1 MAIETHNKRFTRY
14 GWMRGELDESHETI
28 IRRLVYSM
36 QIGIDKSEILPRLKV
51 RVDDILIKEHKEVT
65 FAVIL
70 SNETPES
77 GAAAV
82 VP

>member
-28 IRRLVYSM
+28 IHRLVYSV
-36 QIGIDKSEILPRLKV
+36 QIGNRHNQVLPRLKV
-51 RVDDILIKEHKEVT
+51 RIDDILIEEHKEVT

>member
-70 SNETPES
+70 SNETSES
-77 GAAAV
+77 GTAAV

>member
-65 FAVIL
+65 LAVIL
-70 SNETPES
+70 SNETSES
-77 GAAAV
+77 GTAAV

>member
-65 FAVIL
+65 LAVIL
-70 SNETPES
+70 SNETSES